1 MSADLLTA
9 ITMMGAWCLS
19 AINVW
24 ALIKDG
30 DAKGVRP
37 YASLYFAVNNTIL
50 AMTLWQLNQTLS
62 ATVTGLFVVL
72 NLVTAALIIR
82 YQWLPKHAKI

>member
-1 MSADLLTA
+1 VSSDLLTA
-9 ITMMGAWCLS
+9 IMMMGAWCLS

-37 YASLYFAVNNTIL
+37 YASLYFAVSNTML
-50 AMTLWQLNQTLS
+50 AMSLWHLDQTMS
-62 ATVTGLFVVL
+62 ATATGMIAVL
-72 NLVTAALIIR
+72 NLTNAALIIR
-82 YQWLPKHAKI
+82 YQWLPKRAKI